1 MNPMQIMGLLNQ
13 SNNPMELIQN
23 MACQNP
29 LMGRALQM
37 GQGKS
42 VDELKVIAQNLARQ
56 RGMTEKQLG
65 QFLSG
70 LGLRL

>member
-23 MACQNP
+23 MAGQNP

-56 RGMTEKQLG
+56 RGMNEKQLG